1 MTNAESVSV
10 IEQLFEAA
18 GVKRVVS
25 IDDEYANK
33 SPVEE
38 ALALAG
44 QVPEL
49 GVAQVFSQYPEL
61 QGLEDI
67 DIRNQRI
74 RTVWGNADTNERR
87 RLMYSLRQR
96 SSPEAQPPSEAIDEK
111 MVTVLPE
118 LFGKYQ
124 LAEVSLGEWLVQKD
138 ELLHQGVPLSLILI
152 DENFVKEG
160 RGAHE
165 GLTIV
170 KEVLATG
177 RPELICALLSHNYPP
192 DNIHNDW
199 RALCEKENLDK
210 SRFVLISKSLLT
222 TDPVGF
228 ARLLKL
234 AILNGAAQR
243 LKTKAS
249 EILHGAEEAAQRRLD
264 AIDIYDLDQ
273 IVFRSSYR
281 EGVWEPDT
289 LFRVFGLFHREETR
303 KLAKGNA
310 DLSSVV
316 EEIRKLSQIPTESN
330 SAPNYNTVDL
340 ERLERYEDAEYLNS
354 HFTPIDTGDIFQKT
368 GDSGK
373 RYMLLAQPCDLMV
386 RSDGRRHHTVTEGLL
401 VEIVSGATRDQEGYA
416 ELQFLDAGKTEPSFV
431 AFRKIQ
437 AVKLN
442 VLDFC
447 AFQPD
452 GQAKFTVGSA
462 CPESVIPAWKEH
474 YQKISTDVNAILT
487 RFESL
492 RGLNVTV
499 AEATTIVASCTN
511 EKLLKAV
518 VDLGTR
524 TLTYNL
530 KRVRRL
536 RQPRAAAILSRYAN
550 FVARY
555 AFDHDFG
562 EREREEFL
570 KTAIPETL
578 VETSPLI
585 AAGAVDAPEQVG
597 APSSTV
603 GPLSP
608 ETANTPEISSLEHGK

>member
-1 MTNAESVSV
+1 MTSTESVSV
-10 IEQLFEAA
+10 IEQLFAAA

-25 IDDEYANK
+25 IDDQYANK
-33 SPVEE
+33 CPVEE

-44 QVPEL
+44 QASVIAV
-49 GVAQVFSQYPEL
+49 GQVFSQYPEV
-61 QGLEDI
+61 QAQEDI

-74 RTVWGNADTNERR
+74 RTVWNNADTHERR

-96 SSPEAQPPSEAIDEK
+96 SHPEAQVPTEAIDEK

-118 LFGKYQ
+118 LFGKYE
-124 LAEVSLGEWLVQKD
+124 LCELSLGEWLVQKD
-138 ELLHQGVPLSLILI
+138 ELLHHGEPVSIILI
-152 DENFVKEG
+152 DENFEKEG
-160 RGAHE
+160 RGTQE
-165 GLTIV
+165 GLAVV
-170 KEVLATG
+170 KEVMASG
-177 RPELICALLSHNYPP
+177 GPELICALLSHNYGSK
-192 DNIHNDW
+192 NIHNDW
-199 RALCEKENLDK
+199 RELCERENLDK

-222 TDPVGF
+222 TDLVGF

-234 AILNGAAQR
+234 AILNGAAER

-249 EILHGAEEAAQRRLD
+249 QILHDAEEAARKRLD
-264 AIDIYDLDQ
+264 AIDIYDFDQ

-289 LFRVFGLFHREETR
+289 LFRVFGLLHRDETR

-310 DLSSVV
+310 DLSAVV
-316 EEIRKLSQIPTESN
+316 EEIREISQIPTESD
-330 SAPNYNTVDL
+330 SAPNYNTLDL

-368 GDSGK
+368 GDSSK

-386 RSDGRRHHTVTEGLL
+386 RADGKRHHTIKEALL
-401 VEIVSGATRDQEGYA
+401 VEIVSGEVRETEGYA
-416 ELQFLDAGKTEPSFV
+416 ELQFLDPAKSEPSLL
-431 AFRKIQ
+431 AFRRAQ

-447 AFQPD
+447 AFQSD
-452 GQAKFTVGSA
+452 GQATFTVGKA

-474 YQKISTDVNAILT
+474 YQKVSTDVNTILT

-492 RGLNVTV
+492 RGLNVSI
-499 AEATTIVASCTN
+499 AEATGIVASCTN
-511 EKLLKAV
+511 EKLLKAEI
-518 VDLGTR
+518 DLATK
-524 TLTYNL
+524 TITYNL
-530 KRVRRL
+530 RRIRRL

-562 EREREEFL
+562 DRDREEHS
-570 KTAIPETL
+570 KDGVPET
-578 VETSPLI
+578 V
-585 AAGAVDAPEQVG
+585 AGAATTIALATPDASERLAEPASPVG
-597 APSSTV
+597 APS
-603 GPLSP
+603 P
-608 ETANTPEISSLEHGK
+608 EPADTPAVNPPEGGK